1 MANED
6 VSDYE
11 RPDYL
16 VNFLQ
21 KNKIKIPRNKK
32 EFEKLIKDYEKE
44 KFGRRPKTWHYRCV
58 TTAY

>member
-44 KFGRRPKTWHYRCV
+44 KFGRRPKT
-58 TTAY
+58 